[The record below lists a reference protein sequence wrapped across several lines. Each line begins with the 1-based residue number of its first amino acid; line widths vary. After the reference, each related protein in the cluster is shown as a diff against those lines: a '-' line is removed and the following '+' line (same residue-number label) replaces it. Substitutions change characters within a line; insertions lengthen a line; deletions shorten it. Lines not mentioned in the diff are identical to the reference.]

1 MRSRCWSSVWAGSA
15 QRRVPT
21 GQVKRDHP
29 PTCRSWTTST
39 PSTLKIGAQLA
50 KLSLKQKNRFCFW
63 ADACIKL
70 PPLPWFIDQSMAIKK
85 GYNFHQSFGLRQFL
99 FISDSSGSNEISDVH
114 LISSLKARQRVKV
127 RHKTGWN
134 ICKVILGKVS
144 KVVARQ
150 EKLVWSWNRFSA
162 KEGASRSD
170 QARPRTNMQVPT
182 DTSCF
187 EEKFSK
193 MNIPIRHW
201 TGGLVMERVRPMAS
215 SARRRGSDPI
225 KPDLRPTSRSC
236 PT

>member
-1 MRSRCWSSVWAGSA
+1 
-15 QRRVPT
+15 
-21 GQVKRDHP
+21 
-29 PTCRSWTTST
+29 
-39 PSTLKIGAQLA
+39 
-50 KLSLKQKNRFCFW
+50 
-63 ADACIKL
+63 
-70 PPLPWFIDQSMAIKK
+70 MAIKK

-134 ICKVILGKVS
+134 ICKIMLGKVS

-187 EEKFSK
+187 EEKGFQRFPSDIGREVWWWK
-193 MNIPIRHW
+193 EWGPWQVQRE
-201 TGGLVMERVRPMAS
+201 GGGQTQS
-215 SARRRGSDPI
+215 SQTSDQHPGLA
-225 KPDLRPTSRSC
+225 PHNLLS
-236 PT
+236 

>member
-1 MRSRCWSSVWAGSA
+1 
-15 QRRVPT
+15 
-21 GQVKRDHP
+21 
-29 PTCRSWTTST
+29 
-39 PSTLKIGAQLA
+39 
-50 KLSLKQKNRFCFW
+50 
-63 ADACIKL
+63 
-70 PPLPWFIDQSMAIKK
+70 MAIKK

-134 ICKVILGKVS
+134 ICKIILGKVS

-187 EEKFSK
+187 EEKVFKDSHQTLDGRFGDGKSEAHGKFSAK
-193 MNIPIRHW
+193 E
-201 TGGLVMERVRPMAS
+201 GVRPNQARPQTNIQVLPHRTYLSQFPLLLLVQPTGRAEGESETRDRQIICDFNWEDLQWQICKLKRKDKYLFNFGQEAS
-215 SARRRGSDPI
+215 THVSLLFALLS
-225 KPDLRPTSRSC
+225 PD
-236 PT
+236 